1 MEIQEA
7 INYINAFYSKWYSKT
22 ARISMKAVCK
32 EFLKHLQQT
41 KMEYS
46 EEIAQDW
53 LTTKMKENDG
63 VYLHIVRYYHAVNLI
78 IDVVKTGTLEYGRRY
93 GFVRTPKKPCS
104 HVWQIILSEY
114 LSELLRESKTA
125 STIQFSRIA
134 STKFIM
140 FLEGCGCMAPTGLS
154 RELCLRYEAETNG
167 HSTNNG
173 KRAYQ
178 YRIRMFIRYLGR
190 KKLVDRMLEHAI
202 KTTYRIP
209 CKVVTTLSKEQK
221 REICAA
227 RKSDDDSLNRSYAM
241 AMLALYLGLR
251 SVDIINLKFSA
262 ISWLENSVKLVQQK
276 TKKEMVLPL
285 IPVVGNAIIDYVLN
299 HRPESHSPYVFVSH
313 RFPFGRL
320 QSSSTCFAASARL
333 IAQRPDGQPSGMHIM
348 RRTLAS
354 DLLRCN
360 VKHELV
366 SGFLG
371 HASPLTINPY
381 LSIDQERMM
390 QCPIPLGPIG
400 VPEVFK

>member
-7 INYINAFYSKWYSKT
+7 INHINAFYAKWYSKT
-22 ARISMKAVCK
+22 GRVSMKAVCK
-32 EFLKHLQQT
+32 EFLKYLQQT
-41 KMEYS
+41 GLEYS
-46 EEIAQDW
+46 EEVAQDW
-53 LTTKMKENDG
+53 LTIKMKENDG
-63 VYLHIVRYYHAVNLI
+63 VYLHVVRYYHAINLI

-93 GFVRTPKKPCS
+93 GFVRTPRKLCS
-104 HVWQIILSEY
+104 HVWQKILDDY
-114 LSELLRESKTA
+114 LSELLRECKA
-125 STIQFSRIA
+125 ANTIQFSQVA
-134 STKFIM
+134 CTKFII
-140 FLEGCGCMAPTGLS
+140 FLEDCGCMNPTGLT

-178 YRIRMFIRYLGR
+178 YRIRMFVRYLGR
-190 KKLVDRMLEHAI
+190 KNLVDRMLEHAI
-202 KTTYRIP
+202 KTRYRIP
-209 CKVVTTLSKEQK
+209 SKIVTILSEEQK

-227 RKSDDDSLNRSYAM
+227 RNSKGDYLNRSYAM

-251 SVDIINLKFSA
+251 SVDIINLNFSD
-262 ISWLENSVKLVQQK
+262 ISWIENHIRLVQQK

-285 IPVVGNAIIDYVLN
+285 IPVVGNAIADYVLD
-299 HRPESHSPYVFVSH
+299 HRPETDSPYLFVSH

-320 QSSSTCFAASARL
+320 KASSNCFAASTKL
-333 IAQRPDGQPSGMHIM
+333 VTQKSDGQPSGMQIM

-360 VKHELV
+360 VSHELV

-371 HASPLTINPY
+371 HDSPLSIDPY

-390 QCPIPLGPIG
+390 HCSIPLGPIG